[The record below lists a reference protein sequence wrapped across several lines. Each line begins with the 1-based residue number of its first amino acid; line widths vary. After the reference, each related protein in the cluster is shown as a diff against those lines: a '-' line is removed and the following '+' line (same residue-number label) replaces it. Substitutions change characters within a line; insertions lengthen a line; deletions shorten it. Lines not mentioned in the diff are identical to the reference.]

1 VSWVPNLLL
10 SLVTFS
16 EIGGICLVLD
26 DLAVL
31 KAEDVTGVVE
41 ARSAKLGPPGM
52 TEVGHGLTSALNLH
66 PPSLGP

>member
-41 ARSAKLGPPGM
+41 ARSAKLG
-52 TEVGHGLTSALNLH
+52 TRE
-66 PPSLGP
+66 